1 MGEIHLNCI
10 VRCRCSTDLKQP
22 FVGKVIKMDDDEA
35 VVTILEYDSCERYVA
50 YEITSLFNI
59 LSGLLLLRVVTNQLT
74 VTYQLLLPSRKH
86 VPPKI

>member
-35 VVTILEYDSCERYVA
+35 VGTILEYDPCERYVA
-50 YEITSLFNI
+50 YEINYTTRVKPCD
-59 LSGLLLLRVVTNQLT
+59 LRPVSIKVHRSKSN
-74 VTYQLLLPSRKH
+74 
-86 VPPKI
+86 